1 MKKGAQF
8 SSEHVLSAPQ
18 TPCYMERVDKGGT
31 VHSVIMI
38 IREPYFP
45 GPSKEVNFSSN
56 KEINDV
62 WIRRIQR

>member
-1 MKKGAQF
+1 MFSQLHKLHVIWKG
-8 SSEHVLSAPQ
+8 L
-18 TPCYMERVDKGGT
+18 TRGGT

-62 WIRRIQR
+62 WIQKNTEITEYLR